1 MNVLEAR
8 VVLRDR
14 TLLDVV
20 DLALRFLM
28 HYWRKYAA
36 LAAIVLPPA
45 FLVTYGVA
53 AWGGWGWG
61 WTVTLALSPFVA
73 APFTALASR
82 LLFEPIARLRDV
94 LGSTASTLP
103 RLFVVRLIESF
114 ALSVLGL
121 FFVVP
126 AIWAFAIFFYVNE
139 VMVLERATVGAG
151 LARLQRLLSGQSGDV
166 VMALLFLTA
175 LHVVA
180 VFLGDAVG
188 RSVLEDLLE
197 IAAPPSIFQA
207 KGSVLALASFWA
219 FVPFG
224 ATCRFLLYINA
235 RTRTEGWDVQ
245 TRFAAIAA
253 RAAGEGERE
262 SLVPPAMTQ
271 PEPERAA

>member
-20 DLALRFLM
+20 DLALRFVV
-28 HYWRKYAA
+28 HHWRKYVV
-36 LAAIVLPPA
+36 LAAIVLPPV
-45 FLVTYGVA
+45 LLLTLGI
-53 AWGGWGWG
+53 GLGSGWGWG
-61 WTVTLALSPFVA
+61 WTAAMGLAPFVA

-82 LLFEPIARLRDV
+82 LLFEPSARLRDV
-94 LGSTASTLP
+94 LGSTASALP
-103 RLFVVRLIESF
+103 RLLAVRIIQVL
-114 ALSVLGL
+114 ALTAFGL
-121 FFVVP
+121 FFLVP
-126 AIWAFAIFFYVNE
+126 AIWVLAFGFYMNE

-151 LARLQRLLSGQSGDV
+151 LARLQRLLSGQSGDAI
-166 VMALLFLTA
+166 MALLFLAA

-188 RSVLEDLLE
+188 RSILSDLLE
-197 IAAPPSIFQA
+197 IPAPASIFQA
-207 KGSVLALASFWA
+207 KGSAIALASFWT

-253 RAAGEGERE
+253 RAEADAERE
-262 SLVPPAMTQ
+262 SIVPG
-271 PEPERAA
+271 RAA